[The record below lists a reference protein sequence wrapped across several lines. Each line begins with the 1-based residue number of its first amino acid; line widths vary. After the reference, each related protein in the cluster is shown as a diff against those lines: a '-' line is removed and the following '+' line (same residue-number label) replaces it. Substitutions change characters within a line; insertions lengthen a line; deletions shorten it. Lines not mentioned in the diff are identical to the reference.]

1 MILLSAAGEILAGE
15 HSGGCPLRGRRIVYG
30 FDTAS
35 MLAEGTRHPRSKK
48 QTYDWTMDTRS
59 VGGVIIVVGILAVVV
74 GILVATGAL
83 SWFGRL
89 PGDLRIQNENSRVF
103 IPITSMIV
111 ISLVVSLLLNVLRR
125 WF

>member
-1 MILLSAAGEILAGE
+1 V
-15 HSGGCPLRGRRIVYG
+15 PIVYG

-35 MLAEGTRHPRSKK
+35 TPAEGRAIPIEK

-59 VGGVIIVVGILAVVV
+59 VGGIIIVAGMLAVVV

-89 PGDLRIQNENSRVF
+89 PGDLRIHNENSRVF